1 MRTSS
6 RNFAVLLF
14 DEVEL
19 WDVTSVMHV
28 ASLAGRHW
36 NWRPFRLMPVSA
48 TAGLIDTRSQIRLEA
63 PFDFASCPAPEILF
77 IPGGYGAR
85 RAASDPRFVDW
96 CAAVAPR
103 SELVLA
109 IGAGVMLLGAAGL
122 LAGGEVAAAA
132 DSIEWMRPALP
143 ETRLDTE
150 SAVMTSSLG
159 GAPAKLLTAASGKD
173 GLELAL
179 RAVERCLGAR
189 LAGQLRS
196 SVGAPPPATRLELR
210 DLPKISR
217 PPRT

>member
-36 NWRPFRLMPVSA
+36 NWRPFRLTPVAA
-48 TAGLIDTRSQIRLEA
+48 TAGLIDTRSQIRVEA
-63 PFDFASCPAPEILF
+63 AFDLAGCPPPEILF

-85 RAASDPRFVDW
+85 RAAGDPRYVEW
-96 CAAVAPR
+96 CAGVAPK

-122 LAGGEVAAAA
+122 LGGCEVAATA
-132 DSIEWMRPALP
+132 DNIEWMLP
-143 ETRLDTE
+143 ELPGTRLETE
-150 SAVMTSSLG
+150 SPIVSSSLG
-159 GAPAKLLTAASGKD
+159 GAAGKLLTAGNSKD

-196 SVGAPPPATRLELR
+196 SVGSPPPATRLELR
-210 DLPKISR
+210 DPPTISR
-217 PPRT
+217 PPRP

>member
-6 RNFAVLLF
+6 HNFAVLLF

-19 WDVTSVMHV
+19 WDATSVMHV

-36 NWRPFRLMPVSA
+36 NWRPFRLTPVSA

-63 PFDFASCPAPEILF
+63 AFDFESCPPPEILF

-85 RAASDPRFVDW
+85 RAAADPRFVAW

-103 SELVLA
+103 SKLVLA

-122 LAGGEVAAAA
+122 LAGCEVAAAA
-132 DSIEWMRPALP
+132 DSVEWMRPGLP

-150 SAVMTSSLG
+150 SAIVTSSLG
-159 GAPAKLLTAASGKD
+159 GAPGKLLTAASGKE

-189 LAGQLRS
+189 LAGHLRS
-196 SVGAPPPATRLELR
+196 SVGAPAPLTRLEVR
-210 DLPKISR
+210 ELPKITR
-217 PPRT
+217 PPRG